1 MLRRDALKLIG
12 AGFLP
17 FVISGKLKALN
28 KFIESSLKA
37 SDFKKFTW
45 GISSAAAQ
53 VEGAW
58 DTDGKGP
65 SIWDSFS
72 KIKGKIKDGATPE
85 IACDF
90 YNRYPQD
97 IELVKQLGFGANRFS
112 VSWPRII
119 PLGTGQI
126 NQKGID
132 FYNRV
137 IDKSLEKGIEPWV
150 TLYHWDLPQ
159 ALEDQ
164 GGWTNRE
171 IVNWFSDY
179 ASLCAKSFGDRVKH
193 WIVLNEP
200 LSFTGLGYGNGYH
213 APGLKGLGHFLP
225 AVHHAVLC
233 QAEGGRILRNEVAN
247 AFIGSAFSCSPIDPQ
262 HRSKRDEKAARRLDA
277 FINRLFA
284 EPAVGM
290 GYPFEYLHFLK
301 KIEKYIKP
309 GDEEKMKFN
318 FDFFGLQYYF
328 RIVADFSIFNP
339 ILWANQVPPIKRHV
353 PLTEMNWEVYPDG
366 MYRVLK
372 QFSKYPVKE
381 FVITENG
388 AAFKDILLDD
398 QVNDLQRTKFFQD
411 YLQYLLKAK
420 NEGINVTGYFAWS
433 LLDNFEW
440 VEGFYPRFG
449 LVYVDHKSQE
459 RIIKN
464 SGKWFSEFLR
474 E

>member
-1 MLRRDALKLIG
+1 MHRREAIKLFG
-12 AGFLP
+12 AGLLP
-17 FVISGKLKALN
+17 FLISSKLKSLG
-28 KFIESSLKA
+28 KFFESALKA

-65 SIWDSFS
+65 SIWDTFS
-72 KIKGKIKDGATPE
+72 KINGKIKDHSTPE

-90 YNRYPQD
+90 YNLYPQD
-97 IELVKQLGFGANRFS
+97 IDLVKQLGFGANRFS
-112 VSWPRII
+112 ISWSRIL
-119 PLGTGQI
+119 PMGTGKI

-132 FYNRV
+132 FYNKV
-137 IDKSLEKGIEPWV
+137 IDKNLEKGIEPWV

-159 ALEDQ
+159 ALEYK

-171 IVNWFSDY
+171 IINWFSDY
-179 ASLCAKSFGDRVKH
+179 TSLCAKSFGDRVKH

-200 LSFTGLGYGNGYH
+200 LSFTGLGYGIGYH
-213 APGLKGLGHFLP
+213 APGLKGLRHFLP

-233 QAEGGRILRNEVAN
+233 QAEGGRVLRNEIAN
-247 AFIGSAFSCSPIDPQ
+247 AVIGSAFSCSPIDPQ
-262 HRSKRDEKAARRLDA
+262 HQSQRDKKAATRLDA

-284 EPAVGM
+284 EPALGM
-290 GYPFEYLHFLK
+290 GYPFEDLHFLK
-301 KIEKYIKP
+301 KIEKYMKA
-309 GDEEKMKFN
+309 GDEEKMKFD

-339 ILWANQVPPIKRHV
+339 ILWANQVPPTKRHV
-353 PLTEMNWEVYPDG
+353 PLTDMNWEVYPDG

-372 QFSKYPVKE
+372 QFSKYPIKE

-388 AAFKDILLDD
+388 AAFKDELLDGN
-398 QVNDLQRTKFFQD
+398 VNDPQRTKFFQD
-411 YLQYLLKAK
+411 YLHGLLKAK

-440 VEGFYPRFG
+440 VEGFNPKFG
-449 LVYVDHKSQE
+449 IVYVDHKSQK

-474 E
+474 Q